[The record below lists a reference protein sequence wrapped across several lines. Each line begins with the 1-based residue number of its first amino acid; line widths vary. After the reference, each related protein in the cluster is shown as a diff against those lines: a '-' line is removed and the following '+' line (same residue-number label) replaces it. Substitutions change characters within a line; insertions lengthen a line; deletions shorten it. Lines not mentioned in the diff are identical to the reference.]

1 MARKP
6 KPKPKAKAKA
16 KAKAKGTKPKTK
28 PKGAKLKG
36 GKLKAEELAK
46 LKVVELPMF
55 YASVFRLLGSGND
68 FNLICQ
74 RSVPVE
80 REDGSIEMAVAVA
93 QTVAVITISPQSLK
107 DLHLLIG
114 QQLEGQEKDFG
125 RIKTQYTKRLAEQ
138 KP

>member
-1 MARKP
+1 MAS
-6 KPKPKAKAKA
+6 KPKPKAKGA
-16 KAKAKGTKPKTK
+16 K
-28 PKGAKLKG
+28 PKGA
-36 GKLKAEELAK
+36 KLKAEELAK
-46 LKVVELPMF
+46 LKVVEVPTF

-74 RSVPVE
+74 RSVPAQ
-80 REDGSIEMAVAVA
+80 REDGSIEMAVALP

-114 QQLEGQEKDFG
+114 RQLKEQEEDFG
-125 RIKTQYTKRLAEQ
+125 PIKTQYTKRLAEQ